1 MPAKKLQ
8 VTQDYV
14 LARQRAYPPAGDA
27 LDAIMQALA
36 ILDGKAGI
44 NLPADAKAWIAACQ
58 AVKTRIKKKT

>member
-27 LDAIMQALA
+27 LDAIMQALE
-36 ILDGKAGI
+36 
-44 NLPADAKAWIAACQ
+44 
-58 AVKTRIKKKT
+58 